1 MEPENSEIELDR
13 IGQKQNN
20 EPCIPNKIIPE
31 CSEVASQIPSK
42 SAAITKRWSIFVGSS
57 TLHGLN
63 YVFTSRTLVRR
74 FLWALFLVSSMA
86 WFSYQSSN
94 LLRKYFSYSV
104 TTKVSLEYEDTPQ
117 FPAVTICNFNRFKR
131 SVIMEKGYDQLLTQF
146 EKKSSGLQA
155 ENDAIDFSNYT
166 DFNFTELYL
175 IAGHQINDTLLAC
188 VWSGQ
193 MCDYR
198 NFTPVLTDM
207 GLCHTFNSG
216 KDGEPILK
224 VKQAGSIFGL
234 ILSLNVQQKEY
245 YGVMSY
251 SAGLKILIHHQD
263 TPPMVSQ
270 LGFAVGPGTSTFAAI
285 RKQRVLNLPKPYE
298 SNCLNQTISEM
309 PDYPKYTIPSCKL
322 ICQAKYVIEK
332 CGCREDGMPAI
343 NNAKVCGL
351 ETQADCLVKGKNN
364 VNILKDYQ
372 CDCPVPC
379 DTISFKP
386 VLSYSAFPS
395 NSFVPRMAKIFIP
408 DVKTLTPDIIK
419 QTQEYM
425 SQNLLQLHVY
435 FQELN
440 YQVIQET
447 PAYDSESLLGEIGG
461 QVGLCVGASLLT
473 MLEFFEV
480 IFSIIRIR
488 LGF

>member
-1 MEPENSEIELDR
+1 
-13 IGQKQNN
+13 
-20 EPCIPNKIIPE
+20 
-31 CSEVASQIPSK
+31 
-42 SAAITKRWSIFVGSS
+42 
-57 TLHGLN
+57 
-63 YVFTSRTLVRR
+63 
-74 FLWALFLVSSMA
+74 MA
-86 WFSYQSSN
+86 WFSFQSSK

-104 TTKVSLEYEDTPQ
+104 TTKVSLEYEGTPE
-117 FPAVTICNFNRFKR
+117 FPAVTVCNFNRFKR
-131 SVIMEKGYDQLLTQF
+131 SVVIAKGYDELLSKF
-146 EKKSSGLQA
+146 EKKSFGLQA
-155 ENDAIDFSNYT
+155 ENDTIDLSNYT
-166 DFNFTELYL
+166 ADFNFTELNL
-175 IAGHQINDTLLAC
+175 IAGHQINDTLLGC

-216 KDGEPILK
+216 KNGERILK
-224 VKQAGSIFGL
+224 VKQAGSTFGL
-234 ILSLNVQQKEY
+234 TLSLNVQQKEY
-245 YGVMSY
+245 YGVMAT

-285 RKQRVLNLPKPYE
+285 RKQRVLNLPDPYE
-298 SNCLNQTISEM
+298 SNCLNETIRDM
-309 PDYPKYTIPSCKL
+309 PDYPEYTVPSCTL
-322 ICQAKYVIEK
+322 ICQTKYVIEK

-343 NNAKVCGL
+343 NNAKVCGI
-351 ETQADCLVKGKNN
+351 ETLAGCLVKEKNN
-364 VNILKDYQ
+364 FNRMKDYQ

-379 DTISFKP
+379 DEISFKP
-386 VLSYSAFPS
+386 VLSYAAYPS
-395 NSFVPRMAKIFIP
+395 HSLVSRVSKIFFP
-408 DVKTLTPDIIK
+408 DGIALTPDIIK

-425 SQNLLQLHVY
+425 SQNMLELRVY

-473 MLEFFEV
+473 VVEFFDV
-480 IFSIIRIR
+480 IFSIIKIR
-488 LGF
+488 LGFR

>member
-1 MEPENSEIELDR
+1 MDSKAGEEGVVMEPENFEIELDQ
-13 IGQKQNN
+13 IDQKQNN
-20 EPCIPNKIIPE
+20 QPCKPNKIVPE
-31 CSEVASQIPSK
+31 YSEVASEIPSK
-42 SAAITKRWSIFVGSS
+42 SAAITKRWSIFVGAS
-57 TLHGLN
+57 TLHGLH

-74 FLWALFLVSSMA
+74 ILWALLLVSSMA
-86 WFSYQSSN
+86 WFSFQSSK
-94 LLRKYFSYSV
+94 LLRKYFSYPV
-104 TTKVSLEYEDTPQ
+104 TTKVSLEYEDTPD

-131 SVIMEKGYDQLLTQF
+131 SVIMEKGYDQLLSQF
-146 EKKSSGLQA
+146 EKKSFGLQA
-155 ENDAIDFSNYT
+155 ENDAIDLANYT
-166 DFNFTELYL
+166 DFNFTEFHL
-175 IAGHQINDTLLAC
+175 IAGHQINDTLLGC

-216 KDGEPILK
+216 KNGERILK
-224 VKQAGSIFGL
+224 VKQAGSTFGL
-234 ILSLNVQQKEY
+234 TLSLNVQQKEY
-245 YGVMSY
+245 YGVMAT

-285 RKQRVLNLPKPYE
+285 RKQRVLNLPDPYE
-298 SNCLNQTISEM
+298 SNCLNETIRDM
-309 PDYPKYTIPSCKL
+309 PDYPEYTIPSCTF
-322 ICQAKYVIEK
+322 ICQSKYVIEK
-332 CGCREDGMPAI
+332 CGCREDGMPD
-343 NNAKVCGL
+343 NFNRM
-351 ETQADCLVKGKNN
+351 
-364 VNILKDYQ
+364 KDYQ

-379 DTISFKP
+379 DEISFKP
-386 VLSYSAFPS
+386 VLSYAAYPS
-395 NSFVPRMAKIFIP
+395 HSLVSRVSKIFFP
-408 DVKTLTPDIIK
+408 DGIALTPDIIK

-425 SQNLLQLHVY
+425 SQNMLELRVY

-473 MLEFFEV
+473 VVEFFDV
-480 IFSIIRIR
+480 IFSIIKIR
-488 LGF
+488 LGFR